1 MARIQSLSVLLE
13 QTGRDYLAELYGQV
27 IENVEKGTISGLLKN
42 TDLSGNPVSGTVE
55 AKRFAF
61 AQEQDYGTARAAG
74 AGQKIVARPVTVPI
88 DNDKE
93 LVSELETKDTTLY
106 GVEGLLERR
115 SAEHTA
121 SMIRALEKAFFAQ
134 AAADATTITGTATD
148 PQGMFEEEVLAIE
161 TTKNDFV
168 NGVPRSMIHIVK
180 TPQEYSKLR
189 QFINTDVNNAN
200 VLSNVEEFGMLNGVY
215 VYSSIDL
222 PAGVNTIAMC
232 VGAIAQ
238 PVLPKG
244 YEAEKIPLSNAYA
257 LELFYSYGTKSVMPE
272 LIFKRVAETS
282 TPEEPDDIKVTGVE
296 LDESTLA
303 LVVGDEEDGTG
314 TLIAT
319 ITPANAT
326 DKGVSWESSATAIAT
341 VAPDE
346 DDPLEAVVT
355 AIAAGTATITVT
367 TDDGDFTDTCEVT
380 VSAGA
385 E

>member
-1 MARIQSLSVLLE
+1 MARIQSLAILLE

-61 AQEQDYGTARAAG
+61 AQEQAYGTARAAG

-88 DNDKE
+88 DQDKE
-93 LVSELETKDTTLY
+93 LVSELENKDTSLY

-134 AAADATTITGTATD
+134 AAEDATAITGTATD
-148 PQGMFEEEVLAIE
+148 AQGMFEEEVLAIE

-189 QFINTDVNNAN
+189 KWINTDTNNAN
-200 VLSNVEEFGMLNGVY
+200 ILTNVEEFGILNGVR

-222 PAGVNTIAMC
+222 PVGVGTIGMC
-232 VGAIAQ
+232 IGSIAQ

-244 YEAEKIPLSNAYA
+244 YEAEKIPLSNAFA

-272 LIFKRVAETS
+272 LVIKRLTETP
-282 TPEEPDDIKVTGVE
+282 TPDVDVVGVSLDDN
-296 LDESTLA
+296 DLA
-303 LVVGDEEDGTG
+303 LVVGGDPGE
-314 TLIAT
+314 LNAT
-319 ITPANAT
+319 IYPANAT
-326 DKGVSWESSATAIAT
+326 NKDVVFASDATTVAT
-341 VAPDE
+341 VAPDATN
-346 DDPLEAVVT
+346 PLKAIVT
-355 AIAAGTATITVT
+355 AIGAGTATITVT

-380 VSAGA
+380 VTA

>member
-1 MARIQSLSVLLE
+1 MPRIQSLSVLLE
-13 QTGRDYLAELYGQV
+13 TEGKDYLAELYGKV
-27 IENVEKGTISGLLKN
+27 IENVEKGTISGILKN

-61 AQEQDYGTARAAG
+61 AQEQPYGTARG
-74 AGQKIVARPVTVPI
+74 LGEGQKIVARPITVPI
-88 DNDKE
+88 DQDKE
-93 LVSELETKDTTLY
+93 LVSELENKDTSLY

-200 VLSNVEEFGMLNGVY
+200 VLSNVEEFGMLNGAY

-232 VGAIAQ
+232 VGAVAQ

-272 LIFKRVAETS
+272 LIFKRVSETP
-282 TPEEPDDIKVTGVE
+282 TPDVDVVGVSLDDN
-296 LDESTLA
+296 DLA
-303 LVVGDEEDGTG
+303 LVVDGDPGE
-314 TLIAT
+314 LNAT
-319 ITPANAT
+319 IYPANAT
-326 DKGVSWESSATAIAT
+326 NKDVEFTSDDETVAT
-341 VAPDE
+341 VAADD
-346 DDPLEAVVT
+346 DDPLKAIVT
-355 AIAAGTATITVT
+355 PVGAGSCTITVT

-380 VSAGA
+380 VTAGA

>member
-1 MARIQSLSVLLE
+1 MARIQSLAILLE
-13 QTGRDYLAELYGQV
+13 ESGRDYLAELYGQV

-61 AQEQDYGTARAAG
+61 AQEQPYGTARAAG
-74 AGQKIVARPVTVPI
+74 AGEKIVARPVTVPI
-88 DNDKE
+88 DQDKE
-93 LVSELETKDTTLY
+93 LVSEIETKDTSLY

-134 AAADATTITGTATD
+134 AAEDATTITGTATD

-189 QFINTDVNNAN
+189 QFINTDVKNAN
-200 VLSNVEEFGMLNGVY
+200 VLSNVEEFGMLNGAY

-272 LIFKRVAETS
+272 LIFKRVTETP
-282 TPEEPDDIKVTGVE
+282 TPDVDVVGVSLDDNDLT
-296 LDESTLA
+296 
-303 LVVGDEEDGTG
+303 LVVGGDSGE
-314 TLIAT
+314 LNAT
-319 ITPANAT
+319 IYPANAT
-326 DKGVSWESSATAIAT
+326 NKDVEFTTDDDEVAT
-341 VAPDE
+341 VAADE
-346 DDPLEAVVT
+346 ENPLKAVVT
-355 AIAAGTATITVT
+355 PVGAGSCTITVT
-367 TDDGDFTDTCEVT
+367 TDDGGFTDTCEVT
-380 VSAGA
+380 VTAGD
-385 E
+385 

>member
-1 MARIQSLSVLLE
+1 MARIQSLNILLE
-13 QTGRDYLAELYGQV
+13 EEGKDYLAELYGQV

-61 AQEQDYGTARAAG
+61 AQEQPYGTARAAG
-74 AGQKIVARPVTVPI
+74 AGEKIVARPVTVPI
-88 DNDKE
+88 DQDKE
-93 LVSELETKDTTLY
+93 LVSEIENKDTSLY

-121 SMIRALEKAFFAQ
+121 SMIRALEKAFFAK
-134 AAADATTITGTATD
+134 AAEDATIITGTAID

-200 VLSNVEEFGMLNGVY
+200 VLSNVEEFGMLNGAY

-272 LIFKRVAETS
+272 LIFKRVAETP
-282 TPEEPDDIKVTGVE
+282 TP
-296 LDESTLA
+296 DED
-303 LVVGDEEDGTG
+303 VVGVSLDDNDL
-314 TLIAT
+314 TLTVGGDSGELNAT
-319 ITPANAT
+319 IYPANAT
-326 DKGVSWESSATAIAT
+326 NKDVEFTTSNEAVAT
-341 VAPDE
+341 VAADE
-346 DDPLEAVVT
+346 EDPLKAIVT
-355 AIAAGTATITVT
+355 PVGAGSCTITVT
-367 TDDGDFTDTCEVT
+367 TDDGGFTDTCEVT
-380 VSAGA
+380 VEAGA
-385 E
+385 